1 MGQREIPRTEWQ
13 SFCEK
18 FSKEHEG
25 WLVTLTDV
33 HSTNGKSNGKKAGTK
48 ELGSARAK
56 HASGAQLP
64 PPPEAR
70 VVATDLALRQIIA
83 EREGRNIGLKI
94 VAGDGPR
101 RVTHMVLDPSQIRV
115 EKTRYGAD
123 RGLRIC
129 DAENQATIVRFNV
142 PRLS

>member
-13 SFCEK
+13 SFCEQ
-18 FSKEHEG
+18 FSKQHQG

-33 HSTNGKSNGKKAGTK
+33 HGSTNGKSKGKR
-48 ELGSARAK
+48 RASK
-56 HASGAQLP
+56 KQTPVSRTPQA

-70 VVATDLALRQIIA
+70 VVASDLALRQIIA
-83 EREGRNIGLKI
+83 EREGRNVGLKI

-101 RVTHMVLDPSQIRV
+101 RVTHLVLDPSQIRV
-115 EKTRYGAD
+115 EKTRHGAD

-129 DAENQATIVRFNV
+129 DAENQATLVRFNV